1 MRRLLF
7 AVSLVGLI
15 SLPFASAAQRAG
27 GGAAAPT
34 GGIHA
39 VPMHVGPSAAPHAQS
54 SHPAP
59 HSSLRTGVRTGTS
72 PTRSSVARSVGH
84 NVPAPRSAWNSAL
97 GLPPSSIAPIPSSL
111 AYVSSVPTLLP
122 GSAFFGRNFYGYG
135 YGRNCLSG
143 FGCFGPGRFS
153 NGGVII
159 PWGFGGGFY
168 LPTPYY
174 EPGPD
179 DQGPPPPPVD
189 AYGPDQNGNNQ
200 QAAAE
205 QLPQPPAAAP
215 YYPPSEPV
223 YEYVFVKRDG
233 TKIFAVAY
241 SLTKDN
247 VQYVTKEG
255 LRRTIPLSSLDFDA
269 TQKSNEERGNTINL
283 PAPPP
288 AAMAMAS

>member
-7 AVSLVGLI
+7 AVSFVGLI
-15 SLPFASAAQRAG
+15 SLPFASAAQRG
-27 GGAAAPT
+27 GGVSAPT
-34 GGIHA
+34 GAIHA
-39 VPMHVGPSAAPHAQS
+39 VPMHVGPSAAPHAQAA
-54 SHPAP
+54 HPVPYTA
-59 HSSLRTGVRTGTS
+59 LRTGAHTGTAPS
-72 PTRSSVARSVGH
+72 RSTVARSVGH
-84 NVPAPRSAWNSAL
+84 NVPAPRTAWNSTL

-122 GSAFFGRNFYGYG
+122 GSAFFGRNFYGG
-135 YGRNCLSG
+135 NCLSG
-143 FGCFGPGRFS
+143 FGCFGSGRFG
-153 NGGVII
+153 NGGVIV

-179 DQGPPPPPVD
+179 DQGPPPPPAD
-189 AYGPDQNGNNQ
+189 AYGPDQNGYNQ
-200 QAAAE
+200 QQSAVE
-205 QLPQPPAAAP
+205 LQPQAPAAAP
-215 YYPPSEPV
+215 YYPPSEAV

-255 LRRTIPLSSLDFDA
+255 LRRTLPLSSLDFDA
-269 TQKSNEERGNTINL
+269 TQKSNAERGNTINL

>member
-7 AVSLVGLI
+7 AVSFVSLI
-15 SLPFASAAQRAG
+15 SLPFASAAQRG

-39 VPMHVGPSAAPHAQS
+39 VPMHVGPSAAPHSQA
-54 SHPAP
+54 SHPVP
-59 HSSLRTGVRTGTS
+59 HTSLRTGVHTGTS
-72 PTRSSVARSVGH
+72 SSRSAVARSVAR
-84 NVPAPRSAWNSAL
+84 NTPAPRTSWHSTL

-122 GSAFFGRNFYGYG
+122 GSAFFGRNFF
-135 YGRNCLSG
+135 GRNCLSG
-143 FGCFGPGRFS
+143 FGCFGPGRFL

-159 PWGFGGGFY
+159 PWGFGGFY
-168 LPTPYY
+168 VPVPYY

-179 DQGPPPPPVD
+179 DQGPPPPVD
-189 AYGPDQNGNNQ
+189 AYAPDQNGYNNQ
-200 QAAAE
+200 QSAAE
-205 QLPQPPAAAP
+205 QPPASAAAP

-223 YEYVFVKRDG
+223 YEYVFVKHDG

-255 LRRTIPLSSLDFDA
+255 LRRTLPLSSLDFDA

>member
-1 MRRLLF
+1 
-7 AVSLVGLI
+7 
-15 SLPFASAAQRAG
+15 
-27 GGAAAPT
+27 
-34 GGIHA
+34 
-39 VPMHVGPSAAPHAQS
+39 
-54 SHPAP
+54 
-59 HSSLRTGVRTGTS
+59 
-72 PTRSSVARSVGH
+72 
-84 NVPAPRSAWNSAL
+84 
-97 GLPPSSIAPIPSSL
+97 
-111 AYVSSVPTLLP
+111 
-122 GSAFFGRNFYGYG
+122 
-135 YGRNCLSG
+135 
-143 FGCFGPGRFS
+143 
-153 NGGVII
+153 VII

-179 DQGPPPPPVD
+179 DQGPPPVD
-189 AYGPDQNGNNQ
+189 AYGPPDQNGYNNQ
-200 QAAAE
+200 QAVAE
-205 QLPQPPAAAP
+205 QPPAPATAP

-269 TQKSNEERGNTINL
+269 TQKSNAERGNTINL
-283 PAPPP
+283 PAAPP

>member
-15 SLPFASAAQRAG
+15 SLPFASAAQRG
-27 GGAAAPT
+27 SGAAAPT
-34 GGIHA
+34 GAIHA

-54 SHPAP
+54 PHPAP
-59 HSSLRTGVRTGTS
+59 HTSLRTGAHTGTSSS
-72 PTRSSVARSVGH
+72 PTRSTVARSVGH
-84 NVPAPRSAWNSAL
+84 NVPGPRSAWNSTL

-122 GSAFFGRNFYGYG
+122 GSAFFGRNFYG
-135 YGRNCLSG
+135 RNCLSG

-153 NGGVII
+153 NSGVII

-179 DQGPPPPPVD
+179 DQGPPPVD
-189 AYGPDQNGNNQ
+189 AYGPPDQNGYNNQ
-200 QAAAE
+200 QAVAE
-205 QLPQPPAAAP
+205 QPPAPATAP

-269 TQKSNEERGNTINL
+269 TQKSNAERGNTINL
-283 PAPPP
+283 PAAPP